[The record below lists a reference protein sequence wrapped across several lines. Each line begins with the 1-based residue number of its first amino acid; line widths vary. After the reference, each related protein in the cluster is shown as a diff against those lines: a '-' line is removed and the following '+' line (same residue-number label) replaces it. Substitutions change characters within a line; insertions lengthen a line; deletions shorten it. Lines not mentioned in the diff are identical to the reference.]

1 MSTTGARRR
10 GVEPARF
17 EGARGAALE
26 PNPRGVGAGPG
37 ESRSIARARTCAA
50 PTRDV
55 AKTAAIVVALTEAV
69 AARARRGLSSTDAR
83 RAFFSGEYCMKPGKR
98 E

>member
-55 AKTAAIVVALTEAV
+55 AKTAAIVVALTEANSGASAPRPLV
-69 AARARRGLSSTDAR
+69 NR
-83 RAFFSGEYCMKPGKR
+83 RAQSVFFGGV
-98 E
+98 